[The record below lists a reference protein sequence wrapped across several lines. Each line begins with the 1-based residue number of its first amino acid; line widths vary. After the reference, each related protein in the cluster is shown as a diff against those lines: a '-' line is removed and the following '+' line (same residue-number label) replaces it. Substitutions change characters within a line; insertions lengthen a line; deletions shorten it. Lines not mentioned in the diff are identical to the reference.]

1 MCYTD
6 SNVPSVLTFCLQTT
20 NANFSIGCIF
30 SCYYQSKWF
39 YKLHSTVYQGICKP
53 HFTVYQGICK
63 LPFTVYQG
71 ICKLHFTVYQGICK
85 LHFTVYQ
92 GIYKLH
98 FTVYQGILIPCLCCI
113 LKGLLHLW
121 QIYISHHQNTTIRK
135 VELKTPQYRRV
146 WRYQRGNQNPYNE
159 EEQTTQRPKE
169 KVQKNKQRSTKHTYK
184 TIKLKIE

>member
-1 MCYTD
+1 MCHTD

-39 YKLHSTVYQGICKP
+39 YKLH
-53 HFTVYQGICK
+53 
-63 LPFTVYQG
+63 FTVYQG

-98 FTVYQGILIPCLCCI
+98 FTVYKGILIPCLCCI
-113 LKGLLHLW
+113 LIGLLHLW
-121 QIYISHHQNTTIRK
+121 QIYISHHQNATIRK

-146 WRYQRGNQNPYNE
+146 WRYHRGNQNPYNE